1 MQNIQ
6 NIQNIQNLFA
16 EHRSYLQRF
25 ALKLTN
31 GDQSATNDL
40 LQETYTRIWKNA
52 ARYQDGTNFRAWS
65 STILRNQFINDYRK
79 AKYRRHASIE
89 ADGPVEMDRYN
100 YVDNRGDGNLRLE
113 EINGAIARLTDLYRV
128 PFLLFVQGYQYQEIS
143 GMMDIALGTVKS
155 RIHFARK
162 QLQGA
167 LMNA

>member
-1 MQNIQ
+1 M
-6 NIQNIQNLFA
+6 QNIQNLFS
-16 EHRSYLQRF
+16 ENRDYLRVF

-40 LQETYTRIWKNA
+40 LQETYARIWKNA
-52 ARYQDGTNFRAWS
+52 DRYQDGTNFRAWS

-89 ADGPVEMDRYN
+89 ESGPAEMDRFN
-100 YVDNRGDGNLRLE
+100 HVDNRGEGNLRLE
-113 EINGAIARLTDLYRV
+113 EINGAIGRLAELYRM
-128 PFLLFVQGYQYQEIS
+128 PFMLFVQGYQYQEIAD
-143 GMMDIALGTVKS
+143 MMELAIGTVKS

-167 LMNA
+167 LVNA